1 MITAEPAFVLAIDH
15 RNSLRHW
22 YMDVTGTATAATA
35 ALTSAKVLV
44 AEALL
49 AATASE
55 QSEQGQQGQHGQPM
69 LLIDEE
75 YGGDAIATVRAG
87 NENVQ
92 VIIPAEQS
100 GKPEF
105 IFEHGDDFGAH
116 IEASGADIVKAL
128 VRYNP
133 SGDAERNARSRTG
146 LLRLADWLTGHDLPF
161 MLELLVPPT
170 PEQASEQFDN
180 EVRPGLTRDA
190 IGELSRAGLSPA
202 FWKVEGQP
210 STAEFASLAA
220 ATAGNGRCLVLGR
233 GEDAEAVGRWVAM
246 AAAAPGFSGF
256 AVGRTIWAEPLGEWL
271 TGARSRADAVA
282 AISANYLH
290 FIGIYLSNSRH

>member
-1 MITAEPAFVLAIDH
+1 MTNTFVLAIDH

-22 YMDVTGTATAATA
+22 YAGLETSQAATA
-35 ALTSAKVLV
+35 ALTAAKILV

-49 AATASE
+49 AATPSV
-55 QSEQGQQGQHGQPM
+55 QGDPM

-75 YGGDAIATVRAG
+75 YGTDAIAAVRTG
-87 NENVQ
+87 SDRIKV
-92 VIIPAEQS
+92 VIPAEQS

-133 SGDAERNARSRTG
+133 SGDAELNARSRTG
-146 LLRLADWLTGHDLPF
+146 LLRLAGWLDAHAMPF

-170 PEQASEQFDN
+170 AGQQGDADFDTTT
-180 EVRPGLTRDA
+180 RPGLTRDA
-190 IGELSRAGLSPA
+190 IAELRHAGLSPA

-210 STAEFASLAA
+210 STAEFASLSSAA
-220 ATAGNGRCLVLGR
+220 GGHCLVLGR
-233 GEDAEAVGRWVAM
+233 GEDARAVDRWVAM

-256 AVGRTIWAEPLGEWL
+256 AVGRTIWAGPLGEWL
-271 TGARSRADAVA
+271 TGTLSRADAVA

-290 FIGIYLSNSRH
+290 FTGIYLKNSRA

>member
-1 MITAEPAFVLAIDH
+1 VTNTFVLAIDH

-22 YMDVTGTATAATA
+22 YAGLNSGGTEAVTTA
-35 ALTSAKVLV
+35 LSSAKVLV

-49 AATASE
+49 AAAASK
-55 QSEQGQQGQHGQPM
+55 QGKQGEPM

-75 YGGDAIATVRAG
+75 YGGGAIAAVRAG
-87 NENVQ
+87 SDRIK
-92 VIIPAEQS
+92 VIVPAERS
-100 GKPEF
+100 GQPEF

-133 SGDAERNARSRTG
+133 SGDAELNARSRTG
-146 LLRLADWLTGHDLPF
+146 LLRLADWLDAHDMPF

-170 PEQASEQFDN
+170 AAQRADTDFDTTA
-180 EVRPGLTRDA
+180 RPGLTRDA
-190 IGELSRAGLSPA
+190 IAELRQAGLSPA

-210 STAEFASLAA
+210 STAEFASLSS
-220 ATAGNGRCLVLGR
+220 TAGGHCLVLGR
-233 GEDAEAVGRWVAM
+233 GEDAEAVDRWVAM

-256 AVGRTIWAEPLGEWL
+256 AVGRTIWAGPLGEWL
-271 TGARSRADAVA
+271 TGTLSRADAVA
-282 AISANYLH
+282 AICASYLH
-290 FIGIYLSNSRH
+290 FTGIYLKNSRE

>member
-15 RNSLRHW
+15 RNSLRRW
-22 YMDVTGTATAATA
+22 YQGLRVGSIETAPT

-49 AATASE
+49 AAATSK
-55 QSEQGQQGQHGQPM
+55 QGQPM

-75 YGGDAIATVRAG
+75 YGGDAIAAVRAG

-105 IFEHGDDFGAH
+105 IFEHGDDFGAR

-133 SGDAERNARSRTG
+133 SDDAERNARSRTG
-146 LLRLADWLTGHDLPF
+146 LLRLADWLDEHSLPL
-161 MLELLVPPT
+161 MLELLVPPA
-170 PEQASEQFDN
+170 PGQASERFDD
-180 EVRPGLTRDA
+180 EVRPGLTGDA

-202 FWKVEGQP
+202 FWKLEGQP

-220 ATAGNGRCLVLGR
+220 ATAGGRCLVLGR
-233 GEDAEAVGRWVAM
+233 GENAEAVGRWVAM

-256 AVGRTIWAEPLGEWL
+256 AVGRTIWADPLGEWL
-271 TGARSRADAVA
+271 TGTRSRADAVA

-290 FIGIYLSNSRH
+290 FVGIYLSNSRE

>member
-1 MITAEPAFVLAIDH
+1 MMTTAETPAFVLAIDH

-22 YMDVTGTATAATA
+22 YMGLTGAGAADTPTATA

-49 AATASE
+49 AAAT
-55 QSEQGQQGQHGQPM
+55 GMHGQPM

-87 NENVQ
+87 DKNVQ
-92 VIIPAEQS
+92 VVIPAERS
-100 GKPEF
+100 GQPEF
-105 IFEHGDDFGAH
+105 IFEHGDDFGAR

-133 SGDAERNARSRTG
+133 SDDPERNARSRAG
-146 LLRLADWLTGHDLPF
+146 LLRLAKWLDERDLPL

-170 PEQASEQFDN
+170 PAQASEQFDN
-180 EVRPGLTRDA
+180 AVRPGLTRAA

-220 ATAGNGRCLVLGR
+220 ATGNGRCLVLGR

-256 AVGRTIWAEPLGEWL
+256 AVGRTIWAKTLGEWL
-271 TGARSRADAVA
+271 TGARSRDDAVA
-282 AISANYLH
+282 TISANYLH
-290 FIGIYLSNSRH
+290 FAGIYLANAVVP